1 MTHSIQLMVI
11 WCHYCGP
18 VDRQSIRAE
27 NIWQNWANQKRE
39 REGERERMENGTQG
53 QNVAFKDSLRDTL
66 PSTRSYFSLIH
77 YTLNQKTDVHEVK
90 AFLVQSL
97 LKVLPLNTEVLEL
110 KLSHTRSL
118 LLFVLSSL
126 IHHILSA
133 ASPLSIPTLCSPR
146 STPPVWSRPPSNINW
161 TWPDKIQWDGTKLYI
176 ETERG
181 HPLGG
186 KGFQKQAEESEVPHF
201 THF

>member
-1 MTHSIQLMVI
+1 
-11 WCHYCGP
+11 
-18 VDRQSIRAE
+18 
-27 NIWQNWANQKRE
+27 
-39 REGERERMENGTQG
+39 MENGTQG

-126 IHHILSA
+126 IHQKE
-133 ASPLSIPTLCSPR
+133 SITLHCGEVGSYWNNYRDGR
-146 STPPVWSRPPSNINW
+146 SQFW
-161 TWPDKIQWDGTKLYI
+161 
-176 ETERG
+176 
-181 HPLGG
+181 
-186 KGFQKQAEESEVPHF
+186 
-201 THF
+201 